1 MEKQKKEILIT
12 GILIVVFLVF
22 LVSTLAKRKG
32 VKPAPSEMPRAENN
46 QALPIFQKPD
56 IPVPAQ
62 KELQWG
68 RDPFALPGQGV
79 AIQTGE
85 RFILSAVVWDENKP
99 LAVIDGEV
107 VKIGQQIGGYTV
119 SKINKENVVLT
130 KDGEEQIVHL
140 YK

>member
-12 GILIVVFLVF
+12 GILIAIFLVF
-22 LVSTLAKRKG
+22 LISTLTKRKS
-32 VKPAPSEMPRAENN
+32 VKPAPAEMPKVENN
-46 QALPIFQKPD
+46 RTLPVFQKPD
-56 IPVPAQ
+56 ISVPAQ

-79 AIQTGE
+79 TIQTGGQ
-85 RFILSAVVWDENKP
+85 FVLSAVVWDENRP
-99 LAVIDGEV
+99 LAVVDGEV
-107 VKIGQQIGGYTV
+107 VKIGQQINGYTV

-130 KDGEEQIVHL
+130 KDGKEQTVHL